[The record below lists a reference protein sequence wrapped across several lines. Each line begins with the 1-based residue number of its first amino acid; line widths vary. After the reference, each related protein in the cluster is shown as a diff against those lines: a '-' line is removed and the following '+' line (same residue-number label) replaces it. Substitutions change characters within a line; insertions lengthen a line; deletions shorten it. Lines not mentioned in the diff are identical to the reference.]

1 MIRRFNQ
8 NPVRETDRARQ
19 RSAHL
24 LIVEDDVDIARVMR
38 LHLENAR
45 YRVDVAPTGRSGL
58 NMARRGAYDLLILD
72 LMLPIVGGLDICRAL
87 SEVEPRPLVLMVS
100 ALGSERDRVN
110 GLDVGADDYVSKP
123 FGIQELL
130 ARVRALLR
138 RPPIGGATPANDP
151 ERWSTVG
158 DLALDSWG
166 RSAVHKGVR
175 VELTAREFDL
185 LRWFV
190 GHPNRVFSRAELL
203 DAVWGSGYN
212 GFEHT
217 VNSHLNRLRSKLE
230 QDPTH
235 PVLLIT
241 VRGGGYK
248 LQASPDLPPGKG
260 G

>member
-1 MIRRFNQ
+1 MDHRFNQ
-8 NPVRETDRARQ
+8 NPVGDTGRALQ
-19 RSAHL
+19 RSAHV
-24 LIVEDDVDIARVMR
+24 LIVEDDVDIAKVMR

-45 YRVDVAPTGRSGL
+45 YRVDVAATGRSGL
-58 NMARRGAYDLLILD
+58 SMARRGAYDLLVLD
-72 LMLPIVGGLDICRAL
+72 LMLPIVDGLQICRAL
-87 SEVEPRPLVLMVS
+87 SHVEPRPLVLMVS

-110 GLDVGADDYVSKP
+110 GLDVGADDYLSKP
-123 FGIQELL
+123 FGIQELI

-138 RPPIGGATPANDP
+138 RPPIGGATPNNDP
-151 ERWSTVG
+151 DRWSIAG

-166 RSAVHKGVR
+166 RSVALRGVR
-175 VELTAREFDL
+175 IELTAREFDL

-203 DAVWGSGYN
+203 DAVWGSGYT

-248 LQASPDLPPGKG
+248 LQTSPDLPPRTG

>member
-1 MIRRFNQ
+1 MDHRFNK
-8 NPVRETDRARQ
+8 NPLGDAGRALQ

-24 LIVEDDVDIARVMR
+24 LIVEDDVDIAKVMR

-45 YRVDVAPTGRSGL
+45 YRVDVATTGRSGL

-72 LMLPIVGGLDICRAL
+72 LMLPIVDGLQICRAL
-87 SEVEPRPLVLMVS
+87 YQVELRPLVLMVS

-110 GLDVGADDYVSKP
+110 GLDVGADDYLSKP
-123 FGIQELL
+123 FGIRELI

-138 RPPIGGATPANDP
+138 RPPIAAATPANDP
-151 ERWSTVG
+151 DRWSIAG

-166 RSAVHKGVR
+166 RSVALNGVR

-203 DAVWGSGYN
+203 DAVWGSGYT

-230 QDPTH
+230 LDPTH

-248 LQASPDLPPGKG
+248 LQSSPDQPPRKG